1 MSTGAPEI
9 PPTMYGLYR
18 TIWRVTKRDQYLLIV
33 LSLCV
38 AALAAAPLKFQQLVI
53 NSLVERSDVKH
64 LAWLCGGFFAAV
76 LLSAILKFALNFR
89 MSVLGESA
97 VRLIR
102 QHLYG
107 NYVSDT
113 RAGAGGLPKRGTLV
127 TMLASEAESVGT
139 FAGGSIAVPLMLLG
153 TLVSVVAFITVSQ
166 PWLGVIALSVI
177 LPQAVIIVGIQ
188 GRINAR
194 VRQRVQA
201 LRDATDRIADGEL
214 REVEARIVEDF
225 DEIYTVR
232 RKIFFLKLSAKFV
245 LSALSAV
252 GAVGILFLGGWFV
265 IDGRTD
271 VGTVVASLTGLARI
285 EGPWREL
292 VGFFRTAS
300 TVRVQFG
307 MLARAIS
314 PRRPDEAGA

>member
-1 MSTGAPEI
+1 MSAGASEI

-18 TIWRVTKRDQYLLIV
+18 TIWRVTKSNQYLLIV

-53 NSLVERSDVKH
+53 NSLVERSDIRH

-76 LLSAILKFALNFR
+76 LLSATLKFALNFR
-89 MSVLGESA
+89 MSLLGEHA
-97 VRLIR
+97 VLMIR
-102 QHLYG
+102 QRLYG

-113 RAGAGGLPKRGTLV
+113 RSGIEGLPKRGTLV

-139 FAGGSIAVPLMLLG
+139 FAGGSVAVPLMLVG
-153 TLVSVVAFITVSQ
+153 TLVSVVGFITVSQ
-166 PWLGVIALSVI
+166 PWLGVIALAVI

-194 VRQRVQA
+194 VRERVQA
-201 LRDATDRIADGEL
+201 LRDATDRISESELLELEL
-214 REVEARIVEDF
+214 RVVEDF
-225 DEIYTVR
+225 DTIYTVR

-245 LSALSAV
+245 LSALSAI

-265 IDGRTD
+265 IEGRTD

-292 VGFFRTAS
+292 VGFFRNAS
-300 TVRVQFG
+300 TVRVQFA
-307 MLARAIS
+307 MLVRAIS
-314 PRRPDEAGA
+314 PRQQAPA

>member
-1 MSTGAPEI
+1 MSAGASEI

-18 TIWRVTKRDQYLLIV
+18 TIWRVTKSNQYLLIV

-53 NSLVERSDVKH
+53 NSLVERGDIRH

-76 LLSAILKFALNFR
+76 LLSATLKFALNFR
-89 MSVLGESA
+89 MSLLGEHA
-97 VRLIR
+97 VLMIR
-102 QHLYG
+102 QRLYG

-113 RAGAGGLPKRGTLV
+113 RSGIEGLPKRGTLV

-139 FAGGSIAVPLMLLG
+139 FAGGSVAVPLMLVG
-153 TLVSVVAFITVSQ
+153 TLVSVVGFITVSQ
-166 PWLGVIALSVI
+166 PWLGVIALAVI

-194 VRQRVQA
+194 VRERVQA
-201 LRDATDRIADGEL
+201 LRDATDRISESELLELEL
-214 REVEARIVEDF
+214 RVVEDF
-225 DEIYTVR
+225 DTIYTVR

-245 LSALSAV
+245 LSALSAI

-265 IDGRTD
+265 IEGRTD

-292 VGFFRTAS
+292 VGFFRNAS
-300 TVRVQFG
+300 TVRVQFA
-307 MLARAIS
+307 MLVRAIS
-314 PRRPDEAGA
+314 PRQQAPA

>member
-1 MSTGAPEI
+1 MSVVTPEI

-18 TIWRVTKRDQYLLIV
+18 TIWRVTKSNQYLLIV

-53 NSLVERSDVKH
+53 NSLVERSDIRH

-76 LLSAILKFALNFR
+76 LLSATLKFALNFR
-89 MSVLGESA
+89 MSLLGEHA
-97 VRLIR
+97 VLMIR
-102 QHLYG
+102 QRLYG

-113 RAGAGGLPKRGTLV
+113 RSGIEGLPKRGTLV

-139 FAGGSIAVPLMLLG
+139 FAGGSVAVPLMLVG
-153 TLVSVVAFITVSQ
+153 TLVSVVGFITVSQ
-166 PWLGVIALSVI
+166 PWLGVIALAVI

-194 VRQRVQA
+194 VRERVQA
-201 LRDATDRIADGEL
+201 LRDATDRISESEL
-214 REVEARIVEDF
+214 LELEVRVVEDF
-225 DEIYTVR
+225 DTIYTVR

-245 LSALSAV
+245 LSALSAI

-265 IDGRTD
+265 IEGRTD

-292 VGFFRTAS
+292 VGFFRNAS
-300 TVRVQFG
+300 TVRVQFA
-307 MLARAIS
+307 MLVRAIS
-314 PRRPDEAGA
+314 PRQQAPA